1 MGLAFAPDAPEPA
14 EDSMPIDLRQMRH
27 VLALAEHCSFA
38 RAAVALRL
46 SQPALSRS
54 IQGVEREVGSEL
66 FVRSAGGVGPT
77 DTGRLF
83 IARAREIVRMSEDL
97 DREVASDRSLQSGQV
112 MIGAGPYPAQSIIA
126 AALTRF
132 IATYPRITARVLMR
146 EWDVLLQR
154 LRNREIE
161 MFVAESSTLQG
172 EVDLEIVPLAVHPL
186 YVAAR
191 SDHPLATHPDP
202 TMEKVLAYPVACISR
217 IPPRVLEPMR
227 AAQRRST
234 GTATELPVF
243 PAIEFNSLSALN
255 EVVRGS
261 NTVSAALLTMIAA
274 ELESGEFT
282 LLRSEPWLHTQYAF
296 VALKGRPLTAASS
309 RFREFIIDADHEMTL
324 AEQRLLADWS
334 ARAGGRAGGARRRSR
349 RGLSASRERA
359 APSR

>member
-1 MGLAFAPDAPEPA
+1 
-14 EDSMPIDLRQMRH
+14 MPIELRQMRH
-27 VLALAEHCSFA
+27 VLALAEHGSFA

-66 FVRSAGGVGPT
+66 FLRGAGGVGPT

-97 DREVASDRSLQSGQV
+97 DREVASDRSLQSGRV
-112 MIGAGPYPAQSIIA
+112 VIGAGPYPAQSIIA

-132 IATYPRITARVLMR
+132 IATYPRITARVVMR
-146 EWDVLLQR
+146 EWDVLVKR

-161 MFVAESSTLQG
+161 MFVAESSTLQD

-191 SDHPLATHPDP
+191 SGHPLATHPDP
-202 TMEKVLAYPVACISR
+202 TMEKLLGYPIACISR

-234 GTATELPVF
+234 GTGTPLPVF

-261 NTVSAALLTMIAA
+261 DTISATLLTMIAT

-282 LLRSEPWLHTQYAF
+282 LLRSEPWLHTQYGF
-296 VALKGRPLTAASS
+296 VALKGHPLTAASS
-309 RFREFIIDADHEMTL
+309 RFRKFIVEADREMSL
-324 AEQRLLADWS
+324 AEQRILADWNG
-334 ARAGGRAGGARRRSR
+334 RAAGRAGGARRRSR
-349 RGLSASRERA
+349 RRPNASQESA